1 MNLWQSVR
9 VALTSLGSNKLR
21 TFLTMLGI
29 IIGVASVIALLAIGN
44 GATAGITANLTRNGT
59 NLITVS
65 PGGGTTGGVASA
77 AGSLQTLTYEDAL
90 ALADLGPGIGL
101 AGVSPERTGNSQVI
115 YGSTNSSSRI
125 VGAVPDYLTVH
136 DAAIALGSFVTADN
150 QSSTAAVAVL
160 GSNVSTTLFAG
171 GNPIGATIKIGGQP
185 YQVIGVME
193 SKGGSGF
200 GSVDDNV
207 FVPLSTSLKR
217 LFGYRSAGVAG
228 QPISSIAIKATD
240 AKSVTGAIDTITP
253 ILRTRHKLSQNKSS
267 DFTVTNQADQLA
279 SLNSV
284 TQTLSIF
291 LGAVAGISLLVGG
304 IGVMNIML
312 VSVTERTREIGIRKA
327 IGARRGDILR
337 QFLIEAVVMSIL
349 GGLLGIALGAGIAQ
363 GVTATGFT
371 KAIVSLSS
379 IALSF
384 GCAVA
389 IGVFFGIYPAN
400 RASRLNPIDALRFD

>member
-1 MNLWQSVR
+1 MSLLQSVR
-9 VALTSLGSNKLR
+9 IALTSLGSNKLR

-44 GATAGITANLTRNGT
+44 GTTAGITANLTRNGT
-59 NLITVS
+59 NLVTIS

-77 AGSLQTLTYEDAL
+77 AGSAQTLTYEDAQ
-90 ALADLGPGIGL
+90 ALAAQGNAVGI
-101 AGVSPERTGNSQVI
+101 AGVSPERTGNAQIV
-115 YGSTNSSSRI
+115 YGSTNSNSRV
-125 VGAVPDYLTVH
+125 VGVIPAYLTVH
-136 DAAIALGSFVTADN
+136 DATVAQGDFVSDDTA
-150 QSSTAAVAVL
+150 TGTVAVL
-160 GSNVSTTLFAG
+160 GSNIATTLFG
-171 GNPIGATIKIGGQP
+171 TTNPVGATIKITGQP
-185 YQVIGVME
+185 YQVIGVMT

-200 GSVDDNV
+200 GSVDDQL
-207 FVPLSTSLKR
+207 FVPLSTSLHR
-217 LFGYRSAGVAG
+217 LFGYRSAGIAG
-228 QPISSIAIKATD
+228 QPISSIAIKADD
-240 AKSVTGAIDTITP
+240 ANSVTGVIDFTTA
-253 ILRTRHKLSQNKSS
+253 LLKQRHNLGNKAN

-279 SLNSV
+279 SLNTI

-349 GGLLGIALGAGIAQ
+349 GGIIGIAIGIGIAK
-363 GVTATGFT
+363 GVAATGAVMT
-371 KAIVSLSS
+371 VVSLPP
-379 IALSF
+379 IILAF

>member
-1 MNLWQSVR
+1 MSLLQSVR
-9 VALTSLGSNKLR
+9 IALTSLGSNKLR

-44 GATAGITANLTRNGT
+44 GTTAGITANLTRNGT
-59 NLITVS
+59 NLVTIS

-77 AGSLQTLTYEDAL
+77 AGSAQTLTYEDAQ
-90 ALADLGPGIGL
+90 ALAAQGNAVGI
-101 AGVSPERTGNSQVI
+101 AGVSPERTGNAQIV
-115 YGSTNSSSRI
+115 YGSTNSNSRV
-125 VGAVPDYLTVH
+125 VGVIPAYLTVH
-136 DAAIALGSFVTADN
+136 DATVAQGDFVSDDTA
-150 QSSTAAVAVL
+150 TGTVAVL
-160 GSNVSTTLFAG
+160 GSNIATTLFG
-171 GNPIGATIKIGGQP
+171 TTNPVGATIKITGQP
-185 YQVIGVME
+185 YQVIGVMT

-200 GSVDDNV
+200 GSVDDQL
-207 FVPLSTSLKR
+207 FVPLSTSLHR
-217 LFGYRSAGVAG
+217 LFGYRSAGIAG
-228 QPISSIAIKATD
+228 QPISSIAIKAED
-240 AKSVTGAIDTITP
+240 ANSVTGVIDFTTA
-253 ILRTRHKLSQNKSS
+253 LLKQRHNLGNKAN

-279 SLNSV
+279 SLNTI

-349 GGLLGIALGAGIAQ
+349 GGIIGIAIGIGIAK
-363 GVTATGFT
+363 GVAATGAVMT
-371 KAIVSLSS
+371 VVSLPP
-379 IALSF
+379 IILAF

>member
-1 MNLWQSVR
+1 MSLWQSVR

-29 IIGVASVIALLAIGN
+29 IIGVAAVIALLAIGN
-44 GATAGITANLTRNGT
+44 GTTANITANLTRNGT
-59 NLITVS
+59 NLVTIS
-65 PGGGTTGGVASA
+65 PGGGQTGGVASA
-77 AGSLQTLTYEDAL
+77 AGSLQTLTYEDAQ
-90 ALADLGPGIGL
+90 AIAEQGGAMGI
-101 AGVSPERTGNSQVI
+101 AGVSPERNGNAQI
-115 YGSTNSSSRI
+115 TYGSSNSNSRV
-125 VGAVPDYLTVH
+125 VGVVPAYLTVH
-136 DAAIALGSFVTADN
+136 DATVDQGAFVSDETA
-150 QSSTAAVAVL
+150 TATVAVL
-160 GSNVSTTLFAG
+160 GSNVATTLFG
-171 GNPIGATIKIGGQP
+171 TGNPVGAMIKIAGQP
-185 YQVIGVME
+185 YQVIGVMT

-207 FVPLSTSLKR
+207 FVPLSTSLHR

-228 QPISSIAIKATD
+228 QPISSIAIKAED
-240 AKSVTGAIDTITP
+240 ANSVAGVIDFTTQ
-253 ILRTRHKLSQNKSS
+253 LLKQRHKLGNKAN

-279 SLNSV
+279 SLNTI

-349 GGLLGIALGAGIAQ
+349 GGLIGIAIGIGTAK
-363 GVTATGFT
+363 GVAATGAVMT
-371 KAIVSLSS
+371 VISLPP
-379 IALSF
+379 ILVAF

>member
-1 MNLWQSVR
+1 VNLWQSVR

-59 NLITVS
+59 NLVTIS

-77 AGSLQTLTYEDAL
+77 AGSAQTLTYEDAL
-90 ALADLGPGIGL
+90 AIAAQGNAVGI
-101 AGVSPERTGNSQVI
+101 AGVSPERNGNAQIV
-115 YGSTNSSSRI
+115 YGSTNSNSRI
-125 VGAVPDYLTVH
+125 VGVIPAYLTVH
-136 DAAIALGSFVTADN
+136 DATVELGNFVGADD
-150 QSSTAAVAVL
+150 QASTTAVAVL
-160 GSNVSTTLFAG
+160 GSNVATTLFG
-171 GNPIGATIKIGGQP
+171 TGNPVGATIKITGQP
-185 YQVIGVME
+185 YQVIGVMT

-200 GSVDDNV
+200 GSVDDQV
-207 FVPLSTSLKR
+207 FVPLSTSLHR
-217 LFGYRSAGVAG
+217 LFGYRSAGIAG
-228 QPISSIAIKATD
+228 QPISSIAIKAED
-240 AKSVTGAIDTITP
+240 ANSVPGVIDFTTA
-253 ILRTRHKLSQNKSS
+253 LLKQRHNLGNKAN

-279 SLNSV
+279 SLNTV

-349 GGLLGIALGAGIAQ
+349 GGLIGIAIGIGIAK
-363 GVTATGFT
+363 GVAATGAVT
-371 KAIVSLSS
+371 TVISLGP

-389 IGVFFGIYPAN
+389 IGLFFGIYPAN

>member
-1 MNLWQSVR
+1 MSLLQSVR
-9 VALTSLGSNKLR
+9 IALTSLGSNKLR

-44 GATAGITANLTRNGT
+44 GTTAGITANLTRNGT
-59 NLITVS
+59 NLVTIS

-77 AGSLQTLTYEDAL
+77 AGSAQTLTYEDAQ
-90 ALADLGPGIGL
+90 ALAAQGNAVGI
-101 AGVSPERTGNSQVI
+101 AGVSPERTGNAQIV
-115 YGSTNSSSRI
+115 YGGTNSNSRV
-125 VGAVPDYLTVH
+125 VGVIPAYLTVH
-136 DAAIALGSFVTADN
+136 DATVAQGDFVSDDTA
-150 QSSTAAVAVL
+150 TGTVAVL
-160 GSNVSTTLFAG
+160 GSNIATTLFGTA
-171 GNPIGATIKIGGQP
+171 NPIGATIKITGQP
-185 YQVIGVME
+185 YQVIGVMT

-200 GSVDDNV
+200 GSVDDQL
-207 FVPLSTSLKR
+207 FVPLSTSLHR
-217 LFGYRSAGVAG
+217 LFGYRSAGIAG
-228 QPISSIAIKATD
+228 QPISSIAIKADD
-240 AKSVTGAIDTITP
+240 ANSVTGVIDFTTA
-253 ILRTRHKLSQNKSS
+253 LLKQRHNLGNKAP

-279 SLNSV
+279 SLNTV

-349 GGLLGIALGAGIAQ
+349 GGIIGIAIGIGIAK
-363 GVTATGFT
+363 GVAATGAVMT
-371 KAIVSLSS
+371 VVSLPP
-379 IALSF
+379 IILAF

>member
-59 NLITVS
+59 NLVTIS
-65 PGGGTTGGVASA
+65 PGGGQTGGVAGA
-77 AGSLQTLTYEDAL
+77 AGSAQTLTYEDAL
-90 ALADLGPGIGL
+90 ALTAQGSAVGI
-101 AGVSPERTGNSQVI
+101 AGVSPERTGNAQIV
-115 YGSTNSSSRI
+115 YGSTNSNSRI
-125 VGAVPDYLTVH
+125 VGVIPAYLTVH
-136 DAAIALGSFVTADN
+136 DATMEQGDFVSDDTA
-150 QSSTAAVAVL
+150 TATVAVL
-160 GSNVSTTLFAG
+160 GSNVATTLFGTA
-171 GNPIGATIKIGGQP
+171 NPVGATIKITGQP
-185 YQVIGVME
+185 YQVIGVMT

-200 GSVDDNV
+200 GSVDDQV
-207 FVPLSTSLKR
+207 FVPLSTSLHR
-217 LFGYRSAGVAG
+217 LFGYRSAGIAG
-228 QPISSIAIKATD
+228 QPISSIAIKAED
-240 AKSVTGAIDTITP
+240 ANSVTGVIDFTTA
-253 ILRTRHKLSQNKSS
+253 LLKQRHNLGNKAN

-279 SLNSV
+279 SLNTV

-291 LGAVAGISLLVGG
+291 LAAVAGISLLVGG

-327 IGARRGDILR
+327 IGARRDDILR

-349 GGLLGIALGAGIAQ
+349 GGMIGIATGIGIAK
-363 GVTATGFT
+363 GVAATGLVT
-371 KAIVSLSS
+371 TVISLQP
-379 IALSF
+379 IALAF

>member
-1 MNLWQSVR
+1 MSLLQSVR
-9 VALTSLGSNKLR
+9 IALTSLGSNKLR

-44 GATAGITANLTRNGT
+44 GTTANITANLTRNGT
-59 NLITVS
+59 NLVTIS
-65 PGGGTTGGVASA
+65 PGGGTTGGVAGA
-77 AGSLQTLTYEDAL
+77 AGSAQTLTYEDAQ
-90 ALADLGPGIGL
+90 ALAAQGDAVGI
-101 AGVSPERTGNSQVI
+101 AGVSPERNGNAQIV
-115 YGSTNSSSRI
+115 YGSTNSNSRI
-125 VGAVPDYLTVH
+125 VGVIPAYLTVH
-136 DAAIALGSFVTADN
+136 DAAVAEGDFVSDDTA
-150 QSSTAAVAVL
+150 TATVAVL
-160 GSNVSTTLFAG
+160 GSNVATTLFGTA
-171 GNPIGATIKIGGQP
+171 NPIGATIKITGQP
-185 YQVIGVME
+185 YQVIGVMT

-200 GSVDDNV
+200 GSVDDQI
-207 FVPLSTSLKR
+207 FVPLSTSLHR
-217 LFGYRSAGVAG
+217 LFGYRSAGIAG
-228 QPISSIAIKATD
+228 QPISSIAIKADD
-240 AKSVTGAIDTITP
+240 ANSVAGVIDFTTT
-253 ILRTRHKLSQNKSS
+253 LLKQRHNLGNKAN

-279 SLNSV
+279 SLNTV

-349 GGLLGIALGAGIAQ
+349 GGILGILVGIGIAK
-363 GVTATGFT
+363 GAAATG
-371 KAIVSLSS
+371 AVMAVISLPPIMLAFS
-379 IALSF
+379 
-384 GCAVA
+384 CAVA

>member
-59 NLITVS
+59 NLVTIS
-65 PGGGTTGGVASA
+65 PGGGQTGGVAGA
-77 AGSLQTLTYEDAL
+77 AGSAQTLTYEDAL
-90 ALADLGPGIGL
+90 ALTAQGSAVVS
-101 AGVSPERTGNSQVI
+101 AGVSPERTGNAQIV
-115 YGSTNSSSRI
+115 YGSTNSNSRI
-125 VGAVPDYLTVH
+125 VGVIPAYLTVH
-136 DAAIALGSFVTADN
+136 DATVEQGDFVSDDTA
-150 QSSTAAVAVL
+150 TATVAVL
-160 GSNVSTTLFAG
+160 GSNVATTLFGTA
-171 GNPIGATIKIGGQP
+171 NPVGATIKITGQP
-185 YQVIGVME
+185 YQVIGVMT

-200 GSVDDNV
+200 GSVDDQV
-207 FVPLSTSLKR
+207 FVPLSTSLHR
-217 LFGYRSAGVAG
+217 LFGYRSAGIAG
-228 QPISSIAIKATD
+228 QPISSIAIKAED
-240 AKSVTGAIDTITP
+240 ANSVTGVIDFTTA
-253 ILRTRHKLSQNKSS
+253 LLKQRHNLGNKAN

-279 SLNSV
+279 SLNTV

-291 LGAVAGISLLVGG
+291 LAAVAGISLLVGG

-349 GGLLGIALGAGIAQ
+349 GGMIGIATGIGIAK
-363 GVTATGFT
+363 GVAATGLVT
-371 KAIVSLSS
+371 TVISLQP
-379 IALSF
+379 IALAF

>member
-59 NLITVS
+59 NLVTIS
-65 PGGGTTGGVASA
+65 PGGGQTGGVAGA
-77 AGSLQTLTYEDAL
+77 AGSAQTLTYEDAL
-90 ALADLGPGIGL
+90 ALTAQGSAVGI
-101 AGVSPERTGNSQVI
+101 AGVSPERTGNAQIV
-115 YGSTNSSSRI
+115 YGSTNSNSRI
-125 VGAVPDYLTVH
+125 VGVIPAYLTVH
-136 DAAIALGSFVTADN
+136 DATVEQGDFVSDDTA
-150 QSSTAAVAVL
+150 TATVAVL
-160 GSNVSTTLFAG
+160 GSNVATTLFGTA
-171 GNPIGATIKIGGQP
+171 NPVGATIKITGQP
-185 YQVIGVME
+185 YQVIGVMT

-200 GSVDDNV
+200 GSVDDQV
-207 FVPLSTSLKR
+207 FVPLSTSLHR
-217 LFGYRSAGVAG
+217 LFGYRSAGIAG
-228 QPISSIAIKATD
+228 QPISSIAIKAED
-240 AKSVTGAIDTITP
+240 ANSVTGVIDFTTA
-253 ILRTRHKLSQNKSS
+253 LLKQRHNLGNKAN

-279 SLNSV
+279 SLNTV

-291 LGAVAGISLLVGG
+291 LAAVAGISLLVGG

-349 GGLLGIALGAGIAQ
+349 GGMIGIATGIGIAK
-363 GVTATGFT
+363 GVAATGLVT
-371 KAIVSLSS
+371 TVISLQP
-379 IALSF
+379 IALAF
-384 GCAVA
+384 GCAVT